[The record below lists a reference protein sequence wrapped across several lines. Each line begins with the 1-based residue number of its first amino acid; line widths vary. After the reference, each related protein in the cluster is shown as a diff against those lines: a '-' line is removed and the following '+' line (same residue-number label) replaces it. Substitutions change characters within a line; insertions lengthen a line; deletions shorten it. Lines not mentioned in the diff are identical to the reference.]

1 MTGEFKISVLAS
13 GSKGNATVISVD
25 GKNFLIDAGISCR
38 QLVQRL
44 REAGYQPED
53 LDGVLLTHEHRDH
66 VSGLS
71 VLNRKYHLPV
81 FANEATWR
89 YIPQRG
95 EMERACCRLLPK
107 CLETDGLKITSFNV
121 PHDAAGTVGYVF
133 TCAGARCVYLTDVGF
148 ITEEIKENVAGA
160 DALVLEANHD
170 EEMLKKGTYPYAL
183 KQRILGT
190 RGHLSNNAAGWLLA
204 QMERLPGEVFLAH
217 LSQENNTPQLA
228 LNTVRGMLDA
238 KEIGESTKIY
248 VASQDNIVK
257 NF

>member
-13 GSKGNATVISVD
+13 GSKGNATVISAG
-25 GKNFLIDAGISCR
+25 GKNILIDAGISCR

-44 REAGYQPED
+44 REAGLQPED
-53 LDGVLLTHEHRDH
+53 LDAVLLTHEHRDH
-66 VSGLS
+66 VNGLPVFS
-71 VLNRKYHLPV
+71 RNYHLPV

-95 EMERACCRLLPK
+95 ELERASCRLMPK
-107 CLETDGLKITSFNV
+107 LLETDGLKITSFAV
-121 PHDAAGTVGYVF
+121 PHDAASTVGYVF

-160 DALVLEANHD
+160 DTLVLEANHD

-190 RGHLSNNAAGWLLA
+190 RGHLSNKAAGWLLS
-204 QMERLPGEVFLAH
+204 QMERLPGEVILAH
-217 LSQENNTPQLA
+217 LSQENNTPELA
-228 LNTVRGMLDA
+228 LETVRGILDA
-238 KEIGESTKIY
+238 GETGGDTQIY
-248 VASQDNIVK
+248 VASQDEIVK
-257 NF
+257 NY

>member
-13 GSKGNATVISVD
+13 GSKGNATVISAD

-95 EMERACCRLLPK
+95 EMERTCCRLLPK

-160 DALVLEANHD
+160 DTLVLEANHD

>member
-13 GSKGNATVISVD
+13 GSKGNATVISAD

-160 DALVLEANHD
+160 DTLVLEANHD

-228 LNTVRGMLDA
+228 LNTVRGMLDS

>member
-13 GSKGNATVISVD
+13 GSKGNATVISAD

-71 VLNRKYHLPV
+71 LLNRKYHLPV

-160 DALVLEANHD
+160 DTLVLEANHD

>member
-13 GSKGNATVISVD
+13 GSKGNATVISAD

-160 DALVLEANHD
+160 DTLLLEANHD

>member
-13 GSKGNATVISVD
+13 GSKGNATVISAD

-66 VSGLS
+66 VSGLP

-95 EMERACCRLLPK
+95 DLERACCRLLPK

-148 ITEEIKENVAGA
+148 ITEEIKENVAGS
-160 DALVLEANHD
+160 DTLVLEANHD
-170 EEMLKKGTYPYAL
+170 EEMLKKGIYPYAL

-238 KEIGESTKIY
+238 KEIGESTRIF

>member
-13 GSKGNATVISVD
+13 GSKGNATVISAD

-160 DALVLEANHD
+160 DTLVLEANHD

>member
-13 GSKGNATVISVD
+13 GSKGNATVISAD

-44 REAGYQPED
+44 RETGYQPED

-95 EMERACCRLLPK
+95 EMERTCCRLLPK

-160 DALVLEANHD
+160 DTLVLEANHD